1 MQKKACAHGVPCMPP
16 HAAPAPLPV
25 EADDDAF
32 TEDALPEGTPAL
44 VEALVEAPVEP
55 LVEAL
60 VEPPAPLADPV
71 ESTLPPQPATS
82 LAEAASE
89 KLPAARRLVLT
100 KEFNDIRGAYH
111 DRLAQTAHVRLR
123 AAAQ

>member
-1 MQKKACAHGVPCMPP
+1 MPP

-32 TEDALPEGTPAL
+32 TEDALTEGTPSL
-44 VEALVEAPVEP
+44 VDA

-60 VEPPAPLADPV
+60 VEPPALLADPV

-89 KLPAARRLVLT
+89 KVPTAKRLVLT
-100 KEFNDIRGAYH
+100 KEFHDIGGSVSRSLGADGARQFACGCSTSSCFRTRPYPNW
-111 DRLAQTAHVRLR
+111 
-123 AAAQ
+123 